1 MDDDGNNR
9 LSLGEFKKG
18 IKELSLIFTDSEI
31 RQMFNYFDYLDQGEI
46 DFNEFII
53 ALRNPMN
60 ENRQSIVRMAFDSL
74 DEDGDGKISPQDITD
89 VCADARLPLKVST
102 IMLSFLGPDK
112 KGRIGFKAFR
122 KLFAIDQLEC
132 FRSRVQN
139 TLDFSDITGR
149 ESDLAAARAA
159 INVDHVDLVEA
170 AGSRAKNSWVDVK
183 EKKTNARG

>member
-1 MDDDGNNR
+1 MNHIHHILNKLGKYNVEVDNTRNQNGNSGCLHVCAPYKPNNVYGNTATPMT
-9 LSLGEFKKG
+9 L
-18 IKELSLIFTDSEI
+18 
-31 RQMFNYFDYLDQGEI
+31 MYW
-46 DFNEFII
+46 
-53 ALRNPMN
+53 LRP
-60 ENRQSIVRMAFDSL
+60 V

-102 IMLSFLGPDK
+102 HMLSLLGPDK
-112 KGRIGFKAFR
+112 KGHIGFKAFR
-122 KLFAIDQLEC
+122 KLFATDQLEC